1 MLVYL
6 KVHTTNPFQPGSNA
20 KKVWAIKHIEI
31 YDGVYQDLV
40 LDSIC

>member
-6 KVHTTNPFQPGSNA
+6 KVHTTNPFQPNA